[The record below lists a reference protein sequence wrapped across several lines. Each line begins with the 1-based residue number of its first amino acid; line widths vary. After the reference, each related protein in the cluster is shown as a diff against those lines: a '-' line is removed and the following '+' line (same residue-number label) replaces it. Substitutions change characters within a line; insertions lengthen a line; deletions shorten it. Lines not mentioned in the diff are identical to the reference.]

1 MERLTGS
8 FRTLSRTSS
17 LSICGE
23 GEEEEEDQQAGRR
36 PADAEDEDDGVD
48 SPG

>member
-17 LSICGE
+17 LSICGDVE
-23 GEEEEEDQQAGRR
+23 RMKVVE
-36 PADAEDEDDGVD
+36 VLVLLV
-48 SPG
+48 